1 MKKGFYYGVFLML
14 GFSLMSA
21 TCSSDDDDFNYGDDC
36 NNCTSEQLESVLS
49 ACSDWYIDDLERNN
63 SDLENNYIG
72 YHFNFTIDNVVT
84 VTWGNNTETGTWSVE
99 ESGNS
104 IYVTFDILGF
114 DDINDTWRLDDIDND
129 DDDDDDD
136 EFEVDF
142 KIGNDELE
150 FQNANCNV

>member
-1 MKKGFYYGVFLML
+1 MKKGMYFGLLLML

-21 TCSSDDDDFNYGDDC
+21 TCSSDDDDFDFDDDC
-36 NNCTSEQLESVLS
+36 GNCSIERLETVLS

-63 SDLENNYIG
+63 NNLDNNYIG
-72 YHFNFTIDNVVT
+72 YRFNFSIDNGVT

-104 IYVTFDILGF
+104 IYVTFDIPGF

-136 EFEVDF
+136 AFEVDF
-142 KIGNDELE
+142 EIGDDDLE
-150 FQNANCNV
+150 FENENCDF